1 MPMELKKLAGC
12 YAQSQTDDGQ
22 ELRCSLRRN
31 HKTDHYDGARNM
43 DWRTEHNAIWALVA
57 A

>member
-1 MPMELKKLAGC
+1 MELKKLAGC

-31 HKTDHYDGARNM
+31 HKTDHYDGALNM